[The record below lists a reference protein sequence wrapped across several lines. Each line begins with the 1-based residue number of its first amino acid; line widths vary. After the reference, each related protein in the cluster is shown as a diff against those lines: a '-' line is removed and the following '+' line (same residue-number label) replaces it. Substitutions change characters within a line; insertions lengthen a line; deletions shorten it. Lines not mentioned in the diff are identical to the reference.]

1 MCHSDFRSYKFS
13 WATFRRHAIVPLVL
27 FAMALHHQ
35 VKLKRKEKGLQ
46 FARSSSEEAVV
57 KLKGC
62 HFIHESM
69 LYFVHFFS
77 SSSFHFVK
85 SFKVSATN
93 IIFKSSARDYEKSV
107 VVVLRRTHIS
117 KVSHLGEREMRSQ
130 VWIYQSLC
138 AAAALQKMHK
148 MGQKP
153 FVSAG
158 LMDICLVKEGRL
170 SHIDEKG
177 LSSCSIEILI
187 PRKTRIKITNTYNR
201 RSSCDAQKK
210 VYLACKDET
219 E

>member
-85 SFKVSATN
+85 SFKVAATN

-117 KVSHLGEREMRSQ
+117 KVSHLVKREMRSQ

-138 AAAALQKMHK
+138 AA
-148 MGQKP
+148 
-153 FVSAG
+153 
-158 LMDICLVKEGRL
+158 
-170 SHIDEKG
+170 
-177 LSSCSIEILI
+177 
-187 PRKTRIKITNTYNR
+187 
-201 RSSCDAQKK
+201 RSSSASENAQNGTKAIRLCRING
-210 VYLACKDET
+210 YLLGKRRTAVT
-219 E
+219 H